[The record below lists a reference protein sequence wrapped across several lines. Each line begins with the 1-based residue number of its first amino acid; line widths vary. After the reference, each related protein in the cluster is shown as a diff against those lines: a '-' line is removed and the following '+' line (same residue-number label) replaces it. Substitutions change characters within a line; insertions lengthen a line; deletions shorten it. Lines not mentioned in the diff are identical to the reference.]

1 MRGRPLL
8 HTSYSADQALMPT
21 VTNKTVLGI
30 FLALAALAPFAS
42 RIPIYPDF
50 LGDNDWMRL
59 LSHVAIFGIGA
70 LGFNLLTGV
79 AGQVSLGH
87 AFFMG
92 MGAYVGAVFGGTPG
106 DLWGLGLPMWVWL
119 PMAGIIPALIGLLV
133 GPAAVRVRGLY
144 LAFATLGLVFIG
156 EWAWRNLIFIT
167 GGSFSGRSFP
177 EFQWRLWKEEDP
189 LADFTSDG
197 VWFGLEISEE
207 AKVYLL
213 MLGFLV
219 VATLVAK
226 NIQRTRAGRA
236 FQAIRDRDIAAEIMG
251 VDEFRYKLMAFG
263 ISSAFA
269 GVAGALFASFVGRQV
284 PETWDLFLS
293 VEFVAIILIGGAGT
307 VSGALMG
314 SAFVIVLPRLVQDF
328 TGWLSGVIRS
338 GDGLVASTADL
349 VVAVSADD
357 FGIVHTLPGAGP
369 GLSVFQLNQV
379 LFGLLIIGFMIFEPW
394 GLYGIWLRIRN
405 YWKGWPFTY

>member
-1 MRGRPLL
+1 MRGRPHL

-21 VTNKTVLGI
+21 TTKKVALAI
-30 FLALAALAPFAS
+30 FLVLAALAPIAS
-42 RIPIYPDF
+42 SIPIYPDF
-50 LGDNDWMRL
+50 LGNNDWMKL

-70 LGFNLLTGV
+70 LGINLLTGV

-92 MGAYVGAVFGGTPG
+92 LGAYVGVVFGAPAG
-106 DLWGLGLPMWVWL
+106 DLWGWGLPMWIWL
-119 PMAGIIPALIGLLV
+119 PMAGIIPAAIGLLV

-156 EWAWRNLIFIT
+156 EWAWRNLKFIT
-167 GGSFSGRSFP
+167 GGSFAGRRFP
-177 EFQWRLWKEEDP
+177 EFQLRMWKEEEP
-189 LADFTSDG
+189 LVDFASDG
-197 VWFGLEISEE
+197 VWLGFEISEE

-213 MLGFLV
+213 MLGLLV
-219 VATLVAK
+219 VATVLAK
-226 NIQRTRAGRA
+226 NLQRTRAGRA

-251 VDEFRYKLMAFG
+251 VNEFKYKLMAFG
-263 ISSAFA
+263 ISSAYA
-269 GVAGALFASFVGRQV
+269 GVAGALFASFVGRQI

-293 VEFVAIILIGGAGT
+293 VEFIAIILIGGAGT

-314 SAFVIVLPRLVQDF
+314 SAFVILLPRLVQDF
-328 TGWLSGVIRS
+328 TEWLSNVIA
-338 GDGLVASTADL
+338 DGEGLLASVAD
-349 VVAVSADD
+349 AVISVSPDD
-357 FGIVHTLPGAGP
+357 FGVVNILPGAGP

-379 LFGLLIIGFMIFEPW
+379 LFGLLVILFMIFEPL

>member
-1 MRGRPLL
+1 
-8 HTSYSADQALMPT
+8 MPT
-21 VTNKTVLGI
+21 ATKKV
-30 FLALAALAPFAS
+30 ALATFLVLAVLAPIAS
-42 RIPIYPDF
+42 SIPFYPDF
-50 LGDNDWMRL
+50 LGNNDWMKL

-70 LGFNLLTGV
+70 LGINLLTGV

-92 MGAYVGAVFGGTPG
+92 LGAYVGVVFGAPPG
-106 DLWGLGLPMWVWL
+106 DLWGLGLPMWIWL
-119 PMAGIIPALIGLLV
+119 PMAGIIPAAIGLLV

-156 EWAWRNLIFIT
+156 EWAWRNLKSIT
-167 GGSFSGRSFP
+167 GGSFAGRRFP
-177 EFQWRLWKEEDP
+177 EFQFRMWREEKP
-189 LADFTSDG
+189 VMDFASDG
-197 VWFGLEISEE
+197 VWLGFEISEE

-213 MLGFLV
+213 MLGLLV
-219 VATLVAK
+219 VATVLAK
-226 NIQRTRAGRA
+226 NLQRTRAGRA

-251 VDEFRYKLMAFG
+251 VNEFKHKLMAFG
-263 ISSAFA
+263 ISSAYA
-269 GVAGALFASFVGRQV
+269 GVVGALFASFVGRQL

-293 VEFVAIILIGGAGT
+293 VEFIAIILIGGAGT

-314 SAFVIVLPRLVQDF
+314 SAFVILLPRLVQDF
-328 TGWLSGVIRS
+328 TEWLSNVIA
-338 GDGLVASTADL
+338 DGEGLLATVAD
-349 VVAVSADD
+349 VVLSVYPDD
-357 FGIVHTLPGAGP
+357 FGVVNVLPGAGP

-379 LFGLLIIGFMIFEPW
+379 LFGLLVILFMIFEPL

>member
-8 HTSYSADQALMPT
+8 HTSYAADQALMPT
-21 VTNKTVLGI
+21 VTRKVTLGVFI
-30 FLALAALAPFAS
+30 VLALLAPFAA
-42 RIPIYPDF
+42 RIPLYPDF
-50 LGDNDWMRL
+50 LGDNDWMKL

-70 LGFNLLTGV
+70 LGINLLTGV

-92 MGAYVGAVFGGTPG
+92 VGAYVGAVFGAPSG

-119 PMAGIIPALIGLLV
+119 PMAGIVPALIGLAV

-144 LAFATLGLVFIG
+144 LAFATLALVFIG
-156 EWAWRNLIFIT
+156 EWAWRNLTFIT

-177 EFQWRLWKEEDP
+177 DFQWRWWKEEQP
-189 LADFTSDG
+189 LVDFTTDT
-197 VWFGLEISEE
+197 VWLGFEVSEE
-207 AKVYLL
+207 AKAYLM

-219 VATLVAK
+219 LATLVAK
-226 NIQRTRAGRA
+226 NLQRTRTGRA
-236 FQAIRDRDIAAEIMG
+236 FQAIRDRDIAAEVMG
-251 VDEFRYKLMAFG
+251 VNEFRYKLMAFG

-269 GVAGALFASFVGRQV
+269 GVAGALFASFVGRQI

-293 VEFVAIILIGGAGT
+293 VEFLAIILIGGAGT

-314 SAFVIVLPRLVQDF
+314 SAFVVVLPRLVQDS
-328 TGWLSGVIRS
+328 TE
-338 GDGLVASTADL
+338 GLKGLIENSEGAVADL
-349 VVAVSADD
+349 ADMVVAVSADD
-357 FGIVHTLPGAGP
+357 FGLVHTLPGVGP

-379 LFGLLIIGFMIFEPW
+379 LFGLLIIVFMIFEPL

>member
-8 HTSYSADQALMPT
+8 HTSYAADQALMPT
-21 VTNKTVLGI
+21 ATRKTVLGV
-30 FLALAALAPFAS
+30 FLALAVLAPLARS
-42 RIPIYPDF
+42 IPLYPDF
-50 LGDNDWMRL
+50 LGDNDWMKL

-70 LGFNLLTGV
+70 LGINLLTGV

-92 MGAYVGAVFGGTPG
+92 VGAYTAAVFGGTPG
-106 DLWGLGLPMWVWL
+106 DLWGLGLPMWIWL
-119 PMAGIIPALIGLLV
+119 PMSGIVPALIGLAV

-144 LAFATLGLVFIG
+144 LAFATLALVFIG
-156 EWAWRNLIFIT
+156 EWAWRNLTFIS

-177 EFQWRLWKEEDP
+177 DFQWRWWKEEEP
-189 LADFTSDG
+189 LVDFTVDT
-197 VWFGLEISEE
+197 VWLGLEVSEE

-213 MLGFLV
+213 VLALLL
-219 VATLVAK
+219 VATVLAK
-226 NIQRTRAGRA
+226 NVQRTRTGRA
-236 FQAIRDRDIAAEIMG
+236 FQAIRDRDIAAEVMG
-251 VDEFRYKLMAFG
+251 VNEFRYKLMAFG
-263 ISSAFA
+263 ISSGFA
-269 GVAGALFASFVGRQV
+269 GVAGALFASFVGRQI

-293 VEFVAIILIGGAGT
+293 VEFLAIILIGGAGT

-314 SAFVIVLPRLVQDF
+314 SAFVVILPRLVQDF
-328 TGWLSGVIRS
+328 TEALKRLIETGEGT
-338 GDGLVASTADL
+338 LVKVADS

-357 FGIVHTLPGAGP
+357 FGIVHTLPGVGP

-379 LFGLLIIGFMIFEPW
+379 LFGLLIILFMIFEPL

-405 YWKGWPFTY
+405 YWKAWPFTY

>member
-1 MRGRPLL
+1 MRGRPNLY
-8 HTSYSADQALMPT
+8 TSYSADQALMPT
-21 VTNKTVLGI
+21 VTKKVALGVA
-30 FLALAALAPFAS
+30 LALAALAPLAS
-42 RIPIYPDF
+42 SIPFYPDF
-50 LGDNDWMRL
+50 LGHNDWMKL

-70 LGFNLLTGV
+70 LGINLLTGV

-92 MGAYVGAVFGGTPG
+92 LGAYVAVVFGAPPG
-106 DLWGLGLPMWVWL
+106 DLWGLGLPMWIWL

-156 EWAWRNLIFIT
+156 EWVWRNLKFVT
-167 GGSFSGRSFP
+167 GGAFAGRKFP
-177 EFQWRLWKEEDP
+177 KFEWRLWKEETP
-189 LADFTSDG
+189 VVDFSSDG
-197 VWFGLEISEE
+197 VWFGIEVSEE
-207 AKVYLL
+207 AKIYLL

-219 VATLVAK
+219 LATLVAK
-226 NIQRTRAGRA
+226 NLQRTRTGRA
-236 FQAIRDRDIAAEIMG
+236 FQAIRDRDIAAEVMG

-269 GVAGALFASFVGRQV
+269 GVAGALFASFVGRQI
-284 PETWDLFLS
+284 PETWDIFLS
-293 VEFVAIILIGGAGT
+293 VEFIAIILIGGAGT

-314 SAFVIVLPRLVQDF
+314 TAFVIILPRLVQDF
-328 TGWLSGVIRS
+328 TEWLSRVIER
-338 GDGLVASTADL
+338 GEGTLATVADV
-349 VVAVSADD
+349 VVAISADD
-357 FGIVHTLPGAGP
+357 GGLINTTPGVGP

-379 LFGLLIIGFMIFEPW
+379 LFGLLIILFMIFEPL
-394 GLYGIWLRIRN
+394 GLYGIWLRVRN

>member
-1 MRGRPLL
+1 MRSRPHL

-21 VTNKTVLGI
+21 ATKKVALAT
-30 FLALAALAPFAS
+30 FLILAALAPIAS
-42 RIPIYPDF
+42 SIPFYPDF
-50 LGDNDWMRL
+50 LGNNDWMKL

-70 LGFNLLTGV
+70 LGINLLTGV

-92 MGAYVGAVFGGTPG
+92 LGAYVGVVFGAPSG
-106 DLWGLGLPMWVWL
+106 DLWGWGLPMWIWL
-119 PMAGIIPALIGLLV
+119 PMAGIIPAAIGLLV

-156 EWAWRNLIFIT
+156 EWAWRNLGFIT
-167 GGSFSGRSFP
+167 GGSFAGRRFP
-177 EFQWRLWKEEDP
+177 EFQLRMWREEEP
-189 LADFTSDG
+189 LVDFASDG
-197 VWFGLEISEE
+197 VWLGFEVSEE

-219 VATLVAK
+219 VATVLAK
-226 NIQRTRAGRA
+226 NLQRTRAGRA

-251 VDEFRYKLMAFG
+251 VNEFKYKLMAFG
-263 ISSAFA
+263 ISSAYA
-269 GVAGALFASFVGRQV
+269 GVAGALFASFVGRQI

-293 VEFVAIILIGGAGT
+293 VEFIAIILIGGAGT

-314 SAFVIVLPRLVQDF
+314 SAFVILLPRLVQDF
-328 TGWLSGVIRS
+328 TEWLSNVIADGEGV
-338 GDGLVASTADL
+338 LATVAD
-349 VVAVSADD
+349 AVISVSPDD
-357 FGIVHTLPGAGP
+357 FGVVNVLPGTGP

-379 LFGLLIIGFMIFEPW
+379 LFGLLVILFMIF
-394 GLYGIWLRIRN
+394 
-405 YWKGWPFTY
+405 